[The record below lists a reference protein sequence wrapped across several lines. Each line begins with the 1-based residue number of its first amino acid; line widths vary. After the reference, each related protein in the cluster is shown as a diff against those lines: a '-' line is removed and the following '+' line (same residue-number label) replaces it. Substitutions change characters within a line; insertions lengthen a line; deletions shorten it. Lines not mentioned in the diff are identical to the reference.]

1 MTEPV
6 LYAAMESSGTWY
18 APTVKAHS
26 MLGRRASGEGLMSSS
41 DVAAQIETCLGEYLP
56 KNGTGHAPTRQTVI
70 KWERDFPGYPEW
82 ALDNGLINRSVLLPW
97 AQSQMKIK
105 GKNSSRRLPRKQ
117 GRGTKYS
124 TVTMIIADTSVR
136 RTPRINVNASTAWMR
151 TTQVKRKRNDSKNI
165 F

>member
-6 LYAAMESSGTWY
+6 LYAAMESSGPWY

-97 AQSQMKIK
+97 AQSQLKIK

-117 GRGTKYS
+117 GRGKSRSSS
-124 TVTMIIADTSVR
+124 TTSSR
-136 RTPRINVNASTAWMR
+136 RVGQSGRSRKNPAAATPSNFL
-151 TTQVKRKRNDSKNI
+151 I
-165 F
+165 FKMPGT

>member
-6 LYAAMESSGTWY
+6 LYAAMESSGPWY

-82 ALDNGLINRSVLLPW
+82 ALDNGLIIRSVLLPW
-97 AQSQMKIK
+97 AQSQLKIK

-117 GRGTKYS
+117 GRGKSRSSS
-124 TVTMIIADTSVR
+124 TTSSR
-136 RTPRINVNASTAWMR
+136 RVGQSGWSRKKPAAATPSNLLLFKMPGT
-151 TTQVKRKRNDSKNI
+151 
-165 F
+165 